1 MARAMAELSPVQACW
16 MIGDT
21 EADIL
26 AAQNQQIPMIAV
38 LSGIRDRQQLEQY
51 QPNFIVNNLKEAV
64 DLVLT
69 MK

>member
-1 MARAMAELSPVQACW
+1 
-16 MIGDT
+16 
-21 EADIL
+21 
-26 AAQNQQIPMIAV
+26 MIAV

-64 DLVLT
+64 VLVLT